1 MRKENNL
8 VQNKKDGKSN
18 GRMPKVF
25 QVLRE

>member
-18 GRMPKVF
+18 GRMPKVSSAP
-25 QVLRE
+25 